1 MDQVIRYPAIAT
13 VGLAT
18 AELILALQKALPNI
32 RLVPC
37 EPIEGEDIHLWAYLP
52 LSAEEQLS
60 IQERVVAIEHTVQAK
75 YGVQTVVV
83 VMPELDED
91 SG

>member
-1 MDQVIRYPAIAT
+1 MDHVTRSPAAAT

-18 AELILALQKALPNI
+18 AELILALQHAFPRI

-52 LSAEEQLS
+52 IQAEEQLAVQDR
-60 IQERVVAIEHTVQAK
+60 IVTIEHQVQAK
-75 YGVQTVVV
+75 YHVQTVVV
-83 VMPELDED
+83 AMPEPA
-91 SG
+91 